1 MLGCTMLLRYDYLK
15 AVSWDVAFNTPAGQV
30 ARPAASALA
39 TQNFGLY
46 GGLVT
51 LILGGFSVIAW
62 IGRRRAVTDAS
73 KLEPESETALDLAL
87 QN

>member
-1 MLGCTMLLRYDYLK
+1 MLGCTMLLRYDYLN
-15 AVSWDVAFNTPAGQV
+15 AGSRDVAFNTPAGQV

-51 LILGGFSVIAW
+51 LILGGFSVIA
-62 IGRRRAVTDAS
+62 GSGVAVPLQLPAS
-73 KLEPESETALDLAL
+73 LSRSPKLY
-87 QN
+87 